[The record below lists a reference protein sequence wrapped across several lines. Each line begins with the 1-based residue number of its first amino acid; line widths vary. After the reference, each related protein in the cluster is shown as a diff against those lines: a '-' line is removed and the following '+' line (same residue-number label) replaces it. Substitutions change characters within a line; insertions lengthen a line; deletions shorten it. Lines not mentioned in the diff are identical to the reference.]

1 MAAGGREMLSVL
13 IVVDIPLYREGL
25 ARALAQ
31 GSRVSVV
38 STAANAQEAINRIA
52 ETQPDVVLLDVAA
65 TDGLVALRS
74 IVEATPEAKVVA
86 LALPETEADVIAYA
100 EAGAWGYVPRDGT
113 LADLRAVIES
123 VARGEVVCS
132 PRIAA
137 GLLRRIADL
146 AAERE
151 PPPPEL
157 RLTSREIE
165 IVELIGQGLSNKE
178 IAQRLSIA
186 LPTVKNHVHSILDK
200 LHVHRRTEA
209 AARLR

>member
-1 MAAGGREMLSVL
+1 
-13 IVVDIPLYREGL
+13 
-25 ARALAQ
+25 
-31 GSRVSVV
+31 
-38 STAANAQEAINRIA
+38 
-52 ETQPDVVLLDVAA
+52 
-65 TDGLVALRS
+65 
-74 IVEATPEAKVVA
+74 
-86 LALPETEADVIAYA
+86 
-100 EAGAWGYVPRDGT
+100 VPRDGT

-137 GLLRRIADL
+137 SLLRRIADL

-165 IVELIGQGLSNKE
+165 IVELIDQGLSNKE

-200 LHVHRRTEA
+200 LHVHRRAEA